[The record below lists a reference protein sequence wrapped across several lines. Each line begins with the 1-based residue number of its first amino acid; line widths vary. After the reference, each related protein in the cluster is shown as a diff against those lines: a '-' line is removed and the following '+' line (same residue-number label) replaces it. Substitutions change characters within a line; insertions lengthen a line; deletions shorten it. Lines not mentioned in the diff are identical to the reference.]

1 MMCMTG
7 CARRSLIS
15 LWLALT
21 ASAMPVASQAKIYT
35 CEDETGRIIL
45 RDIPCKRG
53 ELVRQQEITPQP
65 PSAARAP
72 EQKAQPKYRQKLTE
86 PLVREVAQ
94 NVDTAFTRRDIKQLL
109 LLLAADAVFELE
121 YRLPDGVQVIRYSL
135 EEYTARLREG
145 FKLSDYVYQRDR
157 SDILLSPGEEHAEIV
172 ASARQSFW
180 FQSQWLPG
188 ATRSRWSVEMREGRP
203 QITLLRAVVTPP

>member
-1 MMCMTG
+1 MMCTTG

-21 ASAMPVASQAKIYT
+21 VSAMPVALQAKIYT
-35 CEDETGRIIL
+35 CEDETGHIIL

-53 ELVRQQEITPQP
+53 ELVRQQEITPQAP
-65 PSAARAP
+65 PAARAP

-86 PLVREVAQ
+86 PLVRELAQ
-94 NVDTAFTRRDIKQLL
+94 NVDSAFTRRDIKQLL
-109 LLLAADAVFELE
+109 SLLAVDAVFELE

>member
-7 CARRSLIS
+7 CARQPLIS
-15 LWLALT
+15 FWLALT
-21 ASAMPVASQAKIYT
+21 LSAMPIASQAKIFT

-65 PSAARAP
+65 PPAARAP
-72 EQKAQPKYRQKLTE
+72 EQKAQPKSRQKLTE
-86 PLVREVAQ
+86 PLVRELAQ

-109 LLLAADAVFELE
+109 SLLAADAVFELE
-121 YRLPDGVQVIRYSL
+121 YHLPDGVQVMRYSL

-145 FKLSDYVYQRDR
+145 FKLSDYIYQRDR

-172 ASARQSFW
+172 ASARQSYW
-180 FQSQWLPG
+180 FQSQWLLG